1 MNIWVNNSPVSTL
14 PTRVLVVNTVTPI
27 INLDMF
33 EIKNKD
39 MKQKYPSPLKL
50 QFWADDQY

>member
-50 QFWADDQY
+50 QF